1 MQIFDGRFQAESGW
15 NCNTGYRNRKG
26 NNKEGMEERYD
37 VKTLKKKAVKKA
49 C

>member
-1 MQIFDGRFQAESGW
+1 LNGNGKDNEYRDGKGD
-15 NCNTGYRNRKG
+15 NT
-26 NNKEGMEERYD
+26 EGTEERYD